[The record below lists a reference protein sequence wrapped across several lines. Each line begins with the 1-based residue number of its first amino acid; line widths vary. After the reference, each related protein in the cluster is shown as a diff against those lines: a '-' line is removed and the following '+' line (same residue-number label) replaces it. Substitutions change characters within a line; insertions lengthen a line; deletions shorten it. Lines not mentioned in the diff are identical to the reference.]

1 VKTFSQLGKTLSV
14 FSLGMFCG
22 AAYLISCGQTN
33 TAVSGGGAI
42 DATAITA
49 ETLVTTG
56 TITSGGAITAPSITL
71 TTGAGDG
78 KFLTSNSSGDA
89 SWGTPFR
96 TSCPT
101 GYTLIGTA
109 GTPDAFCISTSYER
123 PNGELG
129 NTSLNW
135 KAAQTNC
142 AEKTPSASLC
152 SMNEWRK
159 ACGSSGVMEKN
170 GSIWLLEMTC
180 LEGDCDRAFV
190 SSGWNLGNPAN
201 CEPDTDQDGG
211 PQPRSQE
218 WNYRCCFR

>member
-1 VKTFSQLGKTLSV
+1 MKKFSQLGKTLSV

-56 TITSGGAITAPSITL
+56 TITSGGAITAPSISL
-71 TTGAGDG
+71 TTGAGSG

-96 TSCPT
+96 TSCPA

-109 GTPDAFCISTSYER
+109 GNPDAFCISTSIEA
-123 PNGELG
+123 PAGEF
-129 NTSLNW
+129 NSVTWSV
-135 KAAQTNC
+135 AQSRC
-142 AEKTPSASLC
+142 VAKTPTANLC
-152 SMNEWRK
+152 TINEWRK
-159 ACGSSGVMEKN
+159 ACNSSGVVAKN
-170 GSIWLLEMTC
+170 QMVWLLEVGC
-180 LEGDCDRAFV
+180 GDDGSGLFCNGAWT
-190 SSGWNLGNPAN
+190 SSDGTGS
-201 CEPDTDQDGG
+201 CEPEESG
-211 PQPRSQE
+211 PRRRSE
-218 WNYRCCFR
+218 SSFYRCCFR